1 MNERSRIERGEGDI
15 YPVVRSVLHR
25 VTAVI
30 ADVVLLI

>member
-1 MNERSRIERGEGDI
+1 MNERSRIDSGERDM

-25 VTAVI
+25 VTAVV